1 MDSVKRLTWLGI
13 ILIVGLLVMGACGK
27 KMTDETKD
35 DPTLTTDRETEGG
48 SLESGDG
55 YGFTIFDLDIEVN
68 GEDMI
73 AIDYDVSEK
82 AEAEYENKSK
92 GIDLNGTAA
101 MDEVFILFNAIRV
114 DKDTPEDQVISDILK
129 HYELDDYSK
138 FELTI
143 DFDEGTKLRI
153 NESH

>member
-1 MDSVKRLTWLGI
+1 
-13 ILIVGLLVMGACGK
+13 MGACGK
-27 KMTDETKD
+27 KITDETRD
-35 DPTLTTDRETEGG
+35 DPTLTTELETEGG
-48 SLESGDG
+48 SIESGDG
-55 YGFTIFDLDIEVN
+55 YGFTIFELDIEVN

-92 GIDLNGTAA
+92 GIDLAGTAA

-129 HYELDDYSK
+129 HYELDEYSK
-138 FELTI
+138 FELAI

-153 NESH
+153 NERQ